1 MRFRLGWFPML
12 FLAFGVSSIFV
23 PYFPQW
29 RWNSHSRIKNGH
41 AKVPMLHAW
50 QCQGYRAFR
59 LKKRIQGVW
68 IGPRQACLAWAQL
81 PDIWFRVPAARMAAW
96 ARARLGGR
104 NPNRPET
111 KLPQQKKT
119 KCMEGDNHI
128 YQSKQDGKHGW
139 NNVRVVRFKSP
150 FLNLWSGPTGDS
162 GITSSTENQFTR
174 ENENTS
180 CSYFRCIFCRWW
192 LQQHVSTVL
201 AAGVPKSRMT
211 NVQSPEQVLS
221 TASSVRLGDD
231 SYAERCI
238 VVVVSCN

>member
-1 MRFRLGWFPML
+1 MP
-12 FLAFGVSSIFV
+12 
-23 PYFPQW
+23 
-29 RWNSHSRIKNGH
+29 
-41 AKVPMLHAW
+41 
-50 QCQGYRAFR
+50 
-59 LKKRIQGVW
+59 RIQGLQIKKKDTGRLDRTQASLPGVSAA
-68 IGPRQACLAWAQL
+68 PRHLISGACGK
-81 PDIWFRVPAARMAAW
+81 DGC
-96 ARARLGGR
+96 LGTSSPGSR

-111 KLPQQKKT
+111 KLPHQKKT